1 VLSVKGLS
9 FKTALFTAKRRRQSS
24 ESLTSEHAFFYN
36 FLCMTPDS
44 HFQSRLFSRIAA
56 LLSTTSRALLRAYT
70 TQTDS
75 GLGST
80 MG

>member
-1 VLSVKGLS
+1 VQGLS
-9 FKTALFTAKRRRQSS
+9 FKTALFNAKRQRQSS
-24 ESLTSEHAFFYN
+24 EPLTSEHAFFYN

-44 HFQSRLFSRIAA
+44 PFQSRLFSRSAA
-56 LLSTTSRALLRAYT
+56 LLSTTSRALLRANT
-70 TQTDS
+70 TQTVS

>member
-1 VLSVKGLS
+1 
-9 FKTALFTAKRRRQSS
+9 
-24 ESLTSEHAFFYN
+24 
-36 FLCMTPDS
+36 MTPDS
-44 HFQSRLFSRIAA
+44 HFQSRLFLRSAA